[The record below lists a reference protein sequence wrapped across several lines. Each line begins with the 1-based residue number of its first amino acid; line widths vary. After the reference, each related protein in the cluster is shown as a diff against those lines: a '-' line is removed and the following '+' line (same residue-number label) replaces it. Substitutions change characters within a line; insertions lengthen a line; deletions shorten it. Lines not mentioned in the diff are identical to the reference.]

1 MLRALPWPRLLP
13 VALLAVGCASPAELQ
28 QEADDEVYALLDQR
42 RAELFEKTPGFRVD
56 RDPEAL
62 RARLLTAEESQADA
76 IALNI
81 LTSLEVA
88 AENNRDFQDQ
98 RESLYRSAL
107 DLTLERWRFSW
118 QPTISGNLG
127 VNGTGSSTATASAE
141 ADLGMSKQFGSGAVV
156 LGNIGTTLLRA
167 IDRGDGWDALGDL
180 GFSVTLPLLRGS
192 AREVILEP
200 LTQAERNLV
209 YAVRSYERFRSS
221 FSVSVVTS
229 YYGLLRTLDNIT
241 NERSNYD
248 SLKLLRERNQRLAE
262 AGKLTD
268 IQVDQV
274 QQDELRSESRL
285 LQLEESYG
293 RQLDQFALLLG
304 LPTETPLEL
313 DRSELERLKELDGA
327 DLLDLAPNA
336 LGSFA
341 LEHRLDQVNLD
352 DQLLDA
358 ERRTRIAADA
368 LRAGLDLSAGINGTS
383 EEGRPFSYRSN
394 TLPWSLGLGFDLP
407 IDQLPE
413 RNAYRRSLLDR
424 DRALRS
430 VESSRDSIL
439 AAVYDAF
446 RQTQST
452 QQRYVIQL
460 SAVELAGKRVR
471 SAQLKLEAGRSST
484 RDVLEAQE
492 DLLSAQNAATSALI
506 DFALARL
513 RLYRDLEL
521 LELDEDGIRLQTDAL
536 PRAQPT
542 NS

>member
-1 MLRALPWPRLLP
+1 M
-13 VALLAVGCASPAELQ
+13 GCASPAELQ

-62 RARLLTAEESQADA
+62 RARLLTTEESQADV

-88 AENNRDFQDQ
+88 AENNRNFQDQ
-98 RESLYRSAL
+98 RESLYRTAL

-118 QPTISGNLG
+118 QPSLSGNLG
-127 VNGTGSSTATASAE
+127 VSGTGSSTATASAD

-200 LTQAERNLV
+200 LTQAERDLV

-221 FSVSVVTS
+221 FSVDVVTS

-241 NERSNYD
+241 NERANYD

-268 IQVDQV
+268 IQVDQA

-313 DRSELERLKELDGA
+313 DRKELERLKDLDGA
-327 DLLDLAPNA
+327 DLAELDPTA

-368 LRAGLDLSAGINGTS
+368 LRAGLDLSAGVNGTS
-383 EEGRPFSYRSN
+383 EEGRPLSYRSN

>member
-1 MLRALPWPRLLP
+1 MSRAQLWPRLLP
-13 VALLAVGCASPAELQ
+13 VVVLGVGCASPAEHQ
-28 QEADDEVYALLDQR
+28 QEADEEVYALLDQR
-42 RAELFEKTPGFRVD
+42 RAELFDKDAGFRIE

-62 RARLLTAEESQADA
+62 RARLLTGDDPHAEA
-76 IALNI
+76 IALDI
-81 LTSLEVA
+81 LVSLEIA
-88 AENNRDFQDQ
+88 AENNRNFQDQ
-98 RESLYRSAL
+98 RENLYRTAL
-107 DLTLERWRFSW
+107 DLTFERWRFSW
-118 QPTISGNLG
+118 QPSLSGNLG
-127 VNGTGSSTATASAE
+127 VAGSGSSTATASGN
-141 ADLGMSKQFGSGAVV
+141 ADLGMAKQFGSGALV

-167 IDRGDGWDALGDL
+167 IDRGDGWDALQDL
-180 GFSVTLPLLRGS
+180 SFSVTLPLLRGS

-200 LTQAERNLV
+200 LTQAERDLV
-209 YAVRSYERFRSS
+209 YAVRDYERFRSS
-221 FSVSVVTS
+221 FAVDVVTS

-241 NERSNYD
+241 NEQANYA

-268 IQVDQV
+268 IQVDQA

-313 DRSELERLKELDGA
+313 DREELGRLKELDGS
-327 DLLDLAPNA
+327 DLLDLDPGA

-341 LEHRLDQVNLD
+341 LEHRLDQINLD

-358 ERRTRIAADA
+358 ERRTRVAADA
-368 LRAGLDLSAGINGTS
+368 LRAGLDLEASVSGTS
-383 EEGRPFSYRSN
+383 EEGRPLSYRSN

-413 RNAYRRSLLDR
+413 RNAYRSSLLDR

-452 QQRYVIQL
+452 QQRYLIQL

-521 LELDEDGIRLQTDAL
+521 LQLDEEGIRLETESL
-536 PRAQPT
+536 PRLAPNT
-542 NS
+542 P